1 MSLAS
6 IERMPDSDLLLM
18 LSPIPLSAVIGA
30 LVAYAFTAVRRERTF
45 APVEG
50 VHRVESPPPEDPGR
64 ELELAS
70 AVQQRLSP
78 RGVVR
83 VPGFAVTGYHHTVG
97 ACGGDWW
104 SCHALPDGCVLL
116 AVGDVTGHG
125 LPAALVAV
133 LARGIVEGV
142 AFSLGEAATP
152 TRVLAT
158 LATSIAELG
167 DDRLGMTCCVVVL
180 DPATGLLQLASAGHP
195 FPYIRR
201 GGGEL
206 EVVVARG
213 APLGSS
219 SPMLGTARACLSPGD
234 MLLLTSDGLADRA
247 RADGRR
253 FGDRRVRRLLAEHAP
268 EPDTN
273 VRRVRAEILAAL
285 RGFAADAAPDDD
297 LTLVVCEYRERVG

>member
-1 MSLAS
+1 MA
-6 IERMPDSDLLLM
+6 DTDLLFL
-18 LSPIPLSAVIGA
+18 LSPIPLAAVIGA
-30 LVAYAFTAVRRERTF
+30 LVAYAFTSVRRERAF
-45 APVEG
+45 AEVTGPHG
-50 VHRVESPPPEDPGR
+50 VESRPPADHRR
-64 ELELAS
+64 ELALAR

-83 VPGFAVTGYHHTVG
+83 VPGFAVTGYHHSVA

-142 AFSLGEAATP
+142 ATSLGSSASP

-158 LATSIAELG
+158 LSTALVALG
-167 DDRLGMTCCVVVL
+167 DQRIGMTCCVVVL
-180 DPATGLLQLASAGHP
+180 DPSTGLLHAASAGHP

-201 GGGEL
+201 AGGEL

-213 APLGSS
+213 APLGST
-219 SPMLGTARACLSPGD
+219 PARLGTAYASLEPGD
-234 MLLLTSDGLADRA
+234 LLLLSSDGLADRA
-247 RADGRR
+247 GTGGRR
-253 FGDRRVRRLLAEHAP
+253 FGDRRIRRLLAEHAP
-268 EPDTN
+268 APDTN

-285 RGFAADAAPDDD
+285 NGFAADAAPDDD
-297 LTLVVCEYRERVG
+297 LTIVVCEYRERVG